1 MIVAV
6 GNGLKEVKRRKE
18 FLKKQSVETPSDGMV
33 DMLVSKTS
41 AERRA
46 GSTPALETIGS

>member
-1 MIVAV
+1 MIVAG
-6 GNGLKEVKRRKE
+6 GNVLNEVKRKKE